1 MRTPACLTN
10 YALPTLLLALGCG
23 PDGGVAD
30 PATPSGSRPSL
41 ASARYSAWSD
51 PRPLESVNEPDF
63 IDQQPA
69 LSKDLSL
76 YFASN
81 RPTNLSDN
89 VLDLNIWVARYA
101 CTDQPD
107 QPDQCSWSNPV
118 EVPAVNSDLLDA
130 SPSLSRDGHQLFF
143 SSQRPHS
150 HCSPPSTQCTNR
162 DLWVSYRE
170 DVHDDFGW
178 GEAANLG
185 GGINSPAEEVA
196 PSYFENED
204 AGVPQLF
211 LNRGAVGG
219 DIYVSEMRD
228 GTWGAPALVNE
239 LNISATNQ
247 RPSISHDGLE
257 IYFWS
262 DKEGTGDLWV
272 AGRETVSSSW
282 STPVRVV
289 FPTSGQQPAIMPF
302 IHSHGKTE
310 TLLFVRPFL
319 LTARDL
325 WITERTRLVGPE

>member
-1 MRTPACLTN
+1 MKATTRLTPWTFPA
-10 YALPTLLLALGCG
+10 LLLALGCG
-23 PDGGVAD
+23 PDGGVVD
-30 PATPSGSRPSL
+30 PATRSGESRPSL
-41 ASARYSAWSD
+41 ASNRYSAWSD
-51 PRPLESVNEPDF
+51 PKPLESVNEPDF

-107 QPDQCSWSNPV
+107 QCSWSNAV
-118 EVPAVNSDLLDA
+118 VVPAVNSDLLDV

-143 SSQRPHS
+143 SSQRPHG

-170 DVHDDFGW
+170 DVHDDSGW
-178 GEAANLG
+178 GEAVNLG
-185 GGINSPAEEVA
+185 DGINSPGEEVA
-196 PSYFENED
+196 PSYFENAD

-211 LNRGAVGG
+211 FNRGAVGG
-219 DIYVSEMRD
+219 VIWVSEMRD

-272 AGRETVSSSW
+272 AGRETVSSTW
-282 STPVRVV
+282 SAPVRVV
-289 FPTSGQQPAIMPF
+289 FPTSDQQPAIMPF
-302 IHSHGKTE
+302 IHSQGKTE
-310 TLLFVRPFL
+310 TLLFVRPFPL
-319 LTARDL
+319 AARDL
-325 WITERTRLVGPE
+325 WITERTRLDRPE